1 MFAID
6 PQNPLA
12 LQKVGEDLQLPGEF
26 PNTVAASE
34 KNGLVCVGMTG
45 QQAGVACA
53 DFSPEGLGQVDAL
66 RGFQLNQTTPPV
78 GPTNTVSQV
87 FWSADESHLL
97 ATVKGDPE
105 KGNNGFF
112 SAYAVLQTDVE
123 DNAAQNQEN
132 LLGNNGDNNLNASE
146 AVFGNQNQNQ
156 DQNQTQN
163 QNLQQ
168 VKAGKAEQVNNKSQN
183 LNGTEA
189 AQANQ
194 NNNQNQ
200 NQNQNLQQVEA
211 GKAEAEARQRQNL
224 YKNQNVTDP
233 AAAAEA
239 AGFLE
244 SQPQEAQAQQQQQQK
259 EGKADQGNQNN
270 QVKAGKFRVSQE
282 EIRST
287 PEGTAVLFGSV
298 AIPGSQ
304 DVLATDASFGV
315 AVLSQA
321 GGGAGQAKQNQ
332 RQDQRQN
339 GNGKGKG
346 KGKGEGK
353 GKGKNQQEQQ
363 QQKQQQQK
371 QEQQQQK
378 GQQKQQE
385 QGQLQYQTAA
395 RLELPNQKATCW
407 ATISPLTN
415 TAFVTDVG
423 RNRIVEVGGGQG
435 AAQGG
440 LNFNIENL
448 NIENLNI
455 GAGALNPQEDLAAGG
470 AQAQAQAQAAE
481 NQLQIL
487 NEIDLSSVGGAD
499 LGLIDLRAAGEF
511 VYALSPGTGVAGPDD
526 AGAEAAINVI
536 HAGTRQ
542 FVQNARLAGVG
553 AGKNSMGMAVYV

>member
-1 MFAID
+1 MAQGVAAHPTAGLLREGKAQQQQQNSRIERLGPVQGGGRAGPEAGAGAAKVANAKALYFLTNDEENAVAAIEVGADGLVTGNGAVHKTGGKGANGIDGATNEQAAPDALFSQSALTVAGKHIFAVNAGSNTLSMFAID

-66 RGFQLNQTTPPV
+66 REFQLNQTTPPV

-112 SAYAVLQTDVE
+112 SAYAKE
-123 DNAAQNQEN
+123 R
-132 LLGNNGDNNLNASE
+132 
-146 AVFGNQNQNQ
+146 
-156 DQNQTQN
+156 
-163 QNLQQ
+163 
-168 VKAGKAEQVNNKSQN
+168 
-183 LNGTEA
+183 
-189 AQANQ
+189 QA
-194 NNNQNQ
+194 
-200 NQNQNLQQVEA
+200 
-211 GKAEAEARQRQNL
+211 
-224 YKNQNVTDP
+224 
-233 AAAAEA
+233 
-239 AGFLE
+239 
-244 SQPQEAQAQQQQQQK
+244 
-259 EGKADQGNQNN
+259 N

-321 GGGAGQAKQNQ
+321 AGGI
-332 RQDQRQN
+332 
-339 GNGKGKG
+339 
-346 KGKGEGK
+346 
-353 GKGKNQQEQQ
+353 
-363 QQKQQQQK
+363 
-371 QEQQQQK
+371 
-378 GQQKQQE
+378 
-385 QGQLQYQTAA
+385 QYQTAA

-423 RNRIVEVGGGQG
+423 RNMI
-435 AAQGG
+435 
-440 LNFNIENL
+440 IENQL
-448 NIENLNI
+448 
-455 GAGALNPQEDLAAGG
+455 
-470 AQAQAQAQAAE
+470 
-481 NQLQIL
+481 LQIL
-487 NEIDLSSVGGAD
+487 NEIDLSSAGVAD
-499 LGLIDLRAAGEF
+499 MGLIDLRAAGEF
-511 VYALSPGTGVAGPDD
+511 VYALAPGTGEAGPEG
-526 AGAEAAINVI
+526 AGGEAAINVI

-542 FVQNARLAGVG
+542 FVQNAKLAGVG